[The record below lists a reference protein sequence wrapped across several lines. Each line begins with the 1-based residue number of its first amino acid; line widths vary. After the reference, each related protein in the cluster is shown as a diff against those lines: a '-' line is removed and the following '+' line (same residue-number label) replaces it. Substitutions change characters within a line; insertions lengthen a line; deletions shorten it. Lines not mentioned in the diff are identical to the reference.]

1 MRNIWF
7 LSPLVLAKW
16 GNLAL
21 GKECSFFNFWMIKFT
36 IYVKLN
42 ITVNLII
49 QKLISK
55 QIFLKKYTNWAKL
68 SSLILTEREET
79 KTRCFALYFLIWL
92 EKKIIKVIWY
102 FFKSGVD
109 IGIELHKYS
118 YCVLS
123 APPPPTP
130 LKVINH
136 NHLSNCFTRAK
147 KRLPREISMPTYL
160 HSSLFTK

>member
-1 MRNIWF
+1 
-7 LSPLVLAKW
+7 
-16 GNLAL
+16 
-21 GKECSFFNFWMIKFT
+21 MI
-36 IYVKLN
+36 
-42 ITVNLII
+42 
-49 QKLISK
+49 
-55 QIFLKKYTNWAKL
+55 
-68 SSLILTEREET
+68 
-79 KTRCFALYFLIWL
+79 
-92 EKKIIKVIWY
+92 

-109 IGIELHKYS
+109 IGIELHEYS

-160 HSSLFTK
+160 HSSLFYLVINTSLQLQQENQFFDHQLLDKRARTTDTQRGNSLHCTAENSIPIPNFQVWWQHILSATSAKIFRYL